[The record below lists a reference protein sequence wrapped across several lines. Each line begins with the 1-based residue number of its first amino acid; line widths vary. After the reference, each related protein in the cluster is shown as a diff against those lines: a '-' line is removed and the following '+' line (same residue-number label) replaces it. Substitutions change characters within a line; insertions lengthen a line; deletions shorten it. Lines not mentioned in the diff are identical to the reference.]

1 MQKDEKDLIVC
12 KDPRHANHMCQIVY
26 NGNFQLAAKLAENP
40 KYICK
45 HCGRS
50 AKSKDNLC
58 RPTDIK
64 KGILLVGDDR

>member
-1 MQKDEKDLIVC
+1 MQRDQTVC

-26 NGNFQLAAKLAENP
+26 NGNFQLAAKLAENA

-45 HCGRS
+45 KCGRT
-50 AKSKDNLC
+50 ARSKDNLC

-64 KGILLVGDDR
+64 NLLLVGDNR